1 MSTTFQELGL
11 SETTLAAVAKMGF
24 IAPTPVQEQA
34 IPLALEGRDVVAAAT
49 TGTGKTA
56 AFELPIIERIGRAK
70 RPGSPKALVVSPTR
84 ELAQQIDAAFVEL
97 AKGSGHRMLTV
108 VGGMPYKG
116 QLAKLKKGVDIL
128 VATPGRLYDLM
139 ERGDVKLGEVEVLVL
154 DEADRMLD
162 MGFWPTM
169 KKVVAATPK
178 TRQTLLFS
186 ATLDR
191 KVMQNVSPI
200 LKDPAFVEV
209 SHKGETAD
217 TVDQFIIPIGQMKK
231 PELLRAVLEERGS
244 KRVIVF
250 TGTKTRSEICMNQLK
265 RAGYRVDSIHSDKT
279 QSQRKRALD
288 SFSKGTVDVLIATD
302 VLARGIDVSN
312 IDYVINYDLPDNP
325 EDYVHRIGRTG
336 RAGETGYA
344 ISFVSPEAKPELL
357 EIEKLLGTKIPTMQ
371 LESYDTSKA
380 EAELK
385 SHYVPKSNTRSAAA
399 FSHAMRGRGR
409 GRR

>member
-56 AFELPIIERIGRAK
+56 AFALPIIERIGRAK

-162 MGFWPTM
+162 MGFWPTT

-385 SHYVPKSNTRSAAA
+385 NHYVPKSNTRSAAA

>member
-56 AFELPIIERIGRAK
+56 AFALPIIERIGRAK

-116 QLAKLKKGVDIL
+116 QLTKLKKGVDIL

>member
-1 MSTTFQELGL
+1 MSTTFQDLGL
-11 SETTLAAVAKMGF
+11 SETTLKAVKKMGF
-24 IAPTPVQEQA
+24 TTPTPVQEQA

-56 AFELPIIERIGRAK
+56 AFALPLIERIGHAK
-70 RPGSPKALVVSPTR
+70 RPGSPRALVVSPTR
-84 ELAQQIDAAFVEL
+84 ELAQQIDAACTEL

-108 VGGMPYKG
+108 VGGVPYKG
-116 QLAKLKKGVDIL
+116 QLAKLKKGIDIL

-139 ERGDVKLGEVEVLVL
+139 ERGDVKLKDVEVLVL

-200 LKDPAFVEV
+200 LKDPVFVEV
-209 SHKGETAD
+209 AHKGETAD

-231 PELLRAVLEERGS
+231 PELLRAVLEERGAE
-244 KRVIVF
+244 RVIVF
-250 TGTKTRSEICMNQLK
+250 TDTKTRSEICMNQLK

-288 SFSKGTVDVLIATD
+288 SFSKGTVDILVATD

-312 IDYVINYDLPDNP
+312 IEYVVNYDLPDNP

-357 EIEKLLGTKIPTMQ
+357 EIEKLLGKKIPPMK
-371 LESYDTSKA
+371 LESYDTSQA
-380 EAELK
+380 EEDLK
-385 SHYVPKSNTRSAAA
+385 NHYVPKANTRSAAA
-399 FSHAMRGRGR
+399 FSHAMRRSR